1 MPTMTITSVQS
12 VEAMMFAQQKQQQKQ
27 QENKKKDNKQKEN
40 NFKEMLD
47 KEMHRQYNKYIIK
60 NKRGKEL

>member
-1 MPTMTITSVQS
+1 MIIASVQS
-12 VEAMMFAQQKQQQKQ
+12 VEAMMFAQQQKQ

-40 NFKEMLD
+40 NFKEILD
-47 KEMHRQYNKYIIK
+47 KEMNRQYNKYIIK

>member
-1 MPTMTITSVQS
+1 MTITSIQS
-12 VEAMMFAQQKQQQKQ
+12 VEAMMFAQQQQRQR
-27 QENKKKDNKQKEN
+27 ENKKKDNRQKEN

-47 KEMHRQYNKYIIK
+47 KEMNRQYNKYIIK

>member
-12 VEAMMFAQQKQQQKQ
+12 VEAMMFAQQKQQ
-27 QENKKKDNKQKEN
+27 ENKKKDNKQKEN
-40 NFKEMLD
+40 NFKEILD
-47 KEMHRQYNKYIIK
+47 KEMNRQYNKYIVK

>member
-12 VEAMMFAQQKQQQKQ
+12 VEAMMFAQQQQKQ

-40 NFKEMLD
+40 NFKEILD
-47 KEMHRQYNKYIIK
+47 KEMNRQYNKNIVK

>member
-1 MPTMTITSVQS
+1 MPTMIIASVQS
-12 VEAMMFAQQKQQQKQ
+12 VEAMMFAQQQKQ

-40 NFKEMLD
+40 NFKEILD
-47 KEMHRQYNKYIIK
+47 KEMNRQYNKYIVK

>member
-1 MPTMTITSVQS
+1 MIITSIQS
-12 VEAMMFAQQKQQQKQ
+12 VESMMFAQQQKQ

-40 NFKEMLD
+40 NFKEILD
-47 KEMHRQYNKYIIK
+47 KEMNRQYNKYIVK

>member
-12 VEAMMFAQQKQQQKQ
+12 VEAMMFAQQKQQ
-27 QENKKKDNKQKEN
+27 ENKKKNNKQKEN
-40 NFKEMLD
+40 NFKEILD
-47 KEMHRQYNKYIIK
+47 KEMNRQYNKYIVK

>member
-12 VEAMMFAQQKQQQKQ
+12 VEAMMFAQQQKQ

-40 NFKEMLD
+40 NFKEILD
-47 KEMHRQYNKYIIK
+47 KAMQRQYNNYN
-60 NKRGKEL
+60 NKEREER

>member
-1 MPTMTITSVQS
+1 MTSTSIQS
-12 VEAMMFAQQKQQQKQ
+12 VEAMMFAQQQQRQR
-27 QENKKKDNKQKEN
+27 ENKKKDNKQKEN

-47 KEMHRQYNKYIIK
+47 KEMNRQYNKYIIK

>member
-1 MPTMTITSVQS
+1 MIITSVQS
-12 VEAMMFAQQKQQQKQ
+12 VEVMMFAQQQQQKQ
-27 QENKKKDNKQKEN
+27 QENKKKNDKQKEN

-47 KEMHRQYNKYIIK
+47 KEMNRQYNKYIIK

>member
-1 MPTMTITSVQS
+1 
-12 VEAMMFAQQKQQQKQ
+12 MFAQQQQKQ

-40 NFKEMLD
+40 NFKEILD
-47 KEMHRQYNKYIIK
+47 KEMNRQYNKYIIK

>member
-1 MPTMTITSVQS
+1 MIIASGQS
-12 VEAMMFAQQKQQQKQ
+12 VEAMMFAQQQKQ
-27 QENKKKDNKQKEN
+27 QENKKKNNKQKEN

-47 KEMHRQYNKYIIK
+47 KEMNRQYNKYIIK

>member
-1 MPTMTITSVQS
+1 MIIASVQS
-12 VEAMMFAQQKQQQKQ
+12 VEAMMFAQQQQQQKQ

-40 NFKEMLD
+40 NFKEILD
-47 KEMHRQYNKYIIK
+47 KEMNRQYNKNIVK